1 MAAGFADDP
10 DIVVPKIHWEW
21 TGERMNTQAY
31 IEGIPGRDLAGLDAA
46 GLDRR
51 LLARRG
57 LRGHVVEIADPAEET
72 FPYSGRTEFTD
83 PEILRSSLASVILRM
98 KSLKIGD
105 VEDFPFLEPPTPRMI
120 TDGYQLLAELGVVA
134 AQGYPQ
140 VAARL
145 LARYRAK
152 ARPDLAAAFIA
163 QAARHGLRASLAGA
177 GAVAAT
183 AAFWPGLAGE
193 ARLALALGGA
203 MAVAV
208 AMLGLFANIAAAMRY
223 AARCIAQGA
232 RTAGQMGACWNS
244 GSPFTARRH
253 LERAYRVARL

>member
-1 MAAGFADDP
+1 MTTRRSAMSRLLSAISENPGALTVFRYLGAGFGFLTT
-10 DIVVPKIHWEW
+10 IVLAKLL
-21 TGERMNTQAY
+21 GAQ
-31 IEGIPGRDLAGLDAA
+31 DLGLFYVA
-46 GLDRR
+46 
-51 LLARRG
+51 
-57 LRGHVVEIADPAEET
+57 T
-72 FPYSGRTEFTD
+72 
-83 PEILRSSLASVILRM
+83 SLATI
-98 KSLKIGD
+98 
-105 VEDFPFLEPPTPRMI
+105 
-120 TDGYQLLAELGVVA
+120 LGVVA

>member
-1 MAAGFADDP
+1 MTTRRSAMSRLLSAISENPGALTVFRYLGAGFGFLTT
-10 DIVVPKIHWEW
+10 IVLAKLL
-21 TGERMNTQAY
+21 GAQ
-31 IEGIPGRDLAGLDAA
+31 DLGLFYVA
-46 GLDRR
+46 
-51 LLARRG
+51 
-57 LRGHVVEIADPAEET
+57 T
-72 FPYSGRTEFTD
+72 
-83 PEILRSSLASVILRM
+83 SLATI
-98 KSLKIGD
+98 
-105 VEDFPFLEPPTPRMI
+105 
-120 TDGYQLLAELGVVA
+120 LGVVA

-208 AMLGLFANIAAAMRY
+208 AMLGLFANIAAAMRLFATCY
-223 AARCIAQGA
+223 IPEGFIRPLAFLTLVAALLAAEIG
-232 RTAGQMGACWNS
+232 
-244 GSPFTARRH
+244 
-253 LERAYRVARL
+253 RAHV